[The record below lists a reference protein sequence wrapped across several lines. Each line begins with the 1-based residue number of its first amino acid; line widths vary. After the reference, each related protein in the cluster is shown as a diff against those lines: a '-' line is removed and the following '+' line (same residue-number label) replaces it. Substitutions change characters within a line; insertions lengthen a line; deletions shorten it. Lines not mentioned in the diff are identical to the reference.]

1 MRYKSRYSRETRKMS
16 GAPSEHRLPDAAEVT
31 TGREASGLRLD
42 ITTFPGRVQ
51 THVQTSSTLCFVALF
66 RFWEPEEKNLIYN

>member
-1 MRYKSRYSRETRKMS
+1 MG
-16 GAPSEHRLPDAAEVT
+16 GAPNEHRLPDAEEVT

-51 THVQTSSTLCFVALF
+51 THVHTSFTLCFVDVF
-66 RFWEPEEKNLIYN
+66 RFWEPEEKNPSIISVF